1 MRNLILFSTLT
12 LLIVLFVNVEST
24 SPRMCPETC
33 YPCET
38 TNCECGTYKDECN
51 CCDLC
56 MKCKGSSCI
65 VLQGDVCEDGYTCGD
80 PNRSYLEQMHNP
92 ATCIPAVKKS

>member
-33 YPCET
+33 YPCEPV
-38 TNCECGTYKDECN
+38 NCECGTYEDECN
-51 CCDLC
+51 CCNLC
-56 MKCKGSSCI
+56 MKCKGSSCSA
-65 VLQGDVCEDGYTCGD
+65 LTGDVCEEGYTCGD
-80 PNRSYLEQMHNP
+80 PNRSYLERMHSP
-92 ATCIPAVKKS
+92 ATCIPAVQKS